1 MRKWIVAGLLL
12 AGVTTPALAA
22 EKYFVTVDTVGNC
35 SIVLDM
41 PGTDL
46 SAGKTAIGN
55 TDGYGSMEDA
65 KKFLD
70 QVRDDTSKC
79 KAVVVG

>member
-1 MRKWIVAGLLL
+1 LFAGL
-12 AGVTTPALAA
+12 TTPSLAA

-55 TDGYGSMEDA
+55 AEGYGSIEDA